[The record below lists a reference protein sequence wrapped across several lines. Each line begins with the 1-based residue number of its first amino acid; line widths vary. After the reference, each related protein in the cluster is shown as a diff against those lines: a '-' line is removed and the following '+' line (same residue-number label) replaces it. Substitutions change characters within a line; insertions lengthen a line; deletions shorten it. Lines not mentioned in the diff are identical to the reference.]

1 MVEITVTAVKE
12 LDLRK
17 LAKFMYDARKNTV
30 FDTESRTLEHLYE
43 SRKKITSDDNIIITA
58 YENDAIVGILRI
70 FTGFPEMVF
79 TSLWDPTITQEEGR
93 ERREEIAL
101 DLIRFCKK
109 YVKERGFSRLE
120 ALFSP
125 LTEKHSEIYKENQSW
140 YKKSGFYKATE
151 EVLLQVDL
159 ENHQL
164 PSPQPSLPEG
174 FRFENIDNVTN
185 DDIEGPF
192 FESFTHG
199 RDRLFVDMTRAQQKV
214 SFNYWF
220 SRNRP
225 FHRSTIIVMK
235 DDDVVGF
242 NIVRVDDDSVE
253 IGPVGVIPKY
263 HRQGIMKSVLHES
276 LKRLQEDG
284 IKSGLLE
291 ADGSNVPAINLYTK
305 FGFEKQHNQEY
316 FAWRVE

>member
-1 MVEITVTAVKE
+1 

-30 FDTESRTLEHLYE
+30 FDTKSRTLEHLYE
-43 SRKKITSDDNIIITA
+43 SRKKITSDNNIIITA
-58 YENDAIVGILRI
+58 YENDEIVGILRI
-70 FTGFPEMVF
+70 FTGFPEMTF
-79 TSLWDPTITQEEGR
+79 ASLWDPTITQEEGR

-101 DLIRFCKK
+101 DLIRFGKK
-109 YVKERGFSRLE
+109 YVKERGFTRLE

-125 LTEKHSEIYKENQSW
+125 LTEKHSETYKENQSW

-151 EVLLQVDL
+151 EVLLQVEL
-159 ENHQL
+159 ENYQL

-174 FRFENIDNVTN
+174 FRFESIDNVAN
-185 DDIEGPF
+185 DDIEEPF

-220 SRNRP
+220 RRDSP
-225 FHRSTIIVMK
+225 FHRSTILVMK

-242 NIVRVDDDSVE
+242 NIVRVGDDSAE

-263 HRQGIMKSVLHES
+263 HRHGIMKSVLHES
-276 LKRLQEDG
+276 LKRLKEDG
-284 IKSGLLE
+284 IKIGRLE
-291 ADGSNVPAINLYTK
+291 ADGSNEPAVALYTK
-305 FGFEKQHNQEY
+305 FGFEKQYDQEY
-316 FAWRVE
+316 FAWKVQ

>member
-1 MVEITVTAVKE
+1 
-12 LDLRK
+12 
-17 LAKFMYDARKNTV
+17 
-30 FDTESRTLEHLYE
+30 
-43 SRKKITSDDNIIITA
+43 
-58 YENDAIVGILRI
+58 
-70 FTGFPEMVF
+70 
-79 TSLWDPTITQEEGR
+79 
-93 ERREEIAL
+93 
-101 DLIRFCKK
+101 
-109 YVKERGFSRLE
+109 
-120 ALFSP
+120 
-125 LTEKHSEIYKENQSW
+125 
-140 YKKSGFYKATE
+140 FYKATE